1 MTARGSR
8 HLACDALV
16 RIEDG
21 AYSHVIVPAMLR
33 GSSLSMRDR
42 AFVTELV
49 YGTLRSRRRLDAMLA
64 PHGRRK
70 IESLDPGVRAALRI
84 GAHQL
89 VVGVP
94 AHAAVAETVEA
105 SPSRARGYVNAV
117 LRSLS
122 SAGPPWPEPT
132 SPAVALS
139 YPDWLVEQLTADL
152 GTDDAFAVL
161 AASNESSAVALRPN
175 LRRTTSEALAGELR
189 ATGAQVEPGRLLPDS
204 VVVRGAGDLGA
215 LSAVSEGRATPQ
227 DQASQAVIAY
237 AAPAAGM
244 RVLDVAAAPG
254 GKATAAA
261 ERTGDDGLVVALDVD
276 AGRLRLVREA
286 AHRLGLTHLVT
297 AQADARS
304 LPVAKAAFDM
314 VVVDAPCSG
323 LGALRRR
330 PDLRW
335 RIEQSALEPLADLQ
349 VAIVIEAA
357 GAVRPDGV
365 LVYSVCTPTAI
376 ETTGVAARVLEA
388 LPWFRVL
395 PPPPGWRPHG
405 PGGLILPQDAGTDG
419 MFVLGL
425 QNAS

>member
-1 MTARGSR
+1 
-8 HLACDALV
+8 
-16 RIEDG
+16 
-21 AYSHVIVPAMLR
+21 
-33 GSSLSMRDR
+33 MRDR

-49 YGTLRSRRRLDAMLA
+49 YGTLRSQRRLDAMLA

-117 LRSLS
+117 LRALS
-122 SAGPPWPEPT
+122 AAGPPWPEPT
-132 SPAVALS
+132 NPAVALS
-139 YPDWLVEQLTADL
+139 YPDWLVTQLVADL
-152 GTDDAFAVL
+152 GEDDALAAL
-161 AASNESSAVALRPN
+161 AASNESGAVALRPN
-175 LRRTTSEALAGELR
+175 PRRTTAAELEQELQGS
-189 ATGAQVEPGRLLPDS
+189 GAQVERGRLVPDAL
-204 VVVRGAGDLGA
+204 VIRGAGDLGV
-215 LSAVSEGRATPQ
+215 LPAVATGRATPQ

-237 AAPAAGM
+237 AAPTGGM

-254 GKATAAA
+254 GKATASA
-261 ERTGDDGLVVALDVD
+261 ELVGDDGLVVALDLD
-276 AGRLRLVREA
+276 EGRLRLVREA
-286 AHRLGLTHLVT
+286 TKRLGLTNLAT
-297 AQADARS
+297 AQADGRA
-304 LPVAKAAFDM
+304 LPVAKDSFDI

-335 RIEQSALEPLADLQ
+335 RVDPDVLAPLADLQ
-349 VAIVIEAA
+349 VALALEAA
-357 GAVRPDGV
+357 AAVRPGGR
-365 LVYSVCTPTAI
+365 LIYSVCTPTTV
-376 ETTGVAARVLEA
+376 ETTGVSARVIEA
-388 LPWFRVL
+388 LPSFTVL
-395 PPPPGWRPHG
+395 PPPPAFRPHG

-425 QNAS
+425 HREK

>member
-1 MTARGSR
+1 MSPRGGSR
-8 HLACDALV
+8 NLACDALV

-21 AYSHVIVPAMLR
+21 AYSHVIVPSMLR
-33 GSSLSMRDR
+33 GSNLSMRDR

-49 YGTLRSRRRLDAMLA
+49 YGTLRSQRRLDAMLA

-70 IESLDPGVRAALRI
+70 IASLDPGVRAALRI

-117 LRSLS
+117 LRALS
-122 SAGPPWPEPT
+122 AAGPPWPEPT
-132 SPAVALS
+132 NPAVALS
-139 YPDWLVEQLTADL
+139 YPDWLVDQLISDL
-152 GTDDAFAVL
+152 GADDAVAAL
-161 AASNESSAVALRPN
+161 AASNESGAVALRPN
-175 LRRTTSEALAGELR
+175 PRRTTAAELEQELQGS
-189 ATGAQVEPGRLLPDS
+189 GAQVERGRLLSDAL
-204 VVVRGAGDLGA
+204 VIRGAGDLGA
-215 LSAVSEGRATPQ
+215 LPAVASGRATPQ

-237 AAPAAGM
+237 AAPTAGM

-261 ERTGDDGLVVALDVD
+261 ELVGDDGLVVALDFD
-276 AGRLRLVREA
+276 EGRLRLIREA
-286 AHRLGLTHLVT
+286 AKRLGLGNLVT
-297 AQADARS
+297 AQADGRA
-304 LPVAKAAFDM
+304 LPVANESFDI

-335 RIEQSALEPLADLQ
+335 RVDPAALAPLADLQ
-349 VAIVIEAA
+349 VALVLEAA
-357 GAVRPDGV
+357 ATVRPGGK

-376 ETTGVAARVLEA
+376 ETTGVAARVIEA
-388 LPWFRVL
+388 LPGFTVL
-395 PPPPGWRPHG
+395 PPPSTWRTHG

-425 QNAS
+425 HHS